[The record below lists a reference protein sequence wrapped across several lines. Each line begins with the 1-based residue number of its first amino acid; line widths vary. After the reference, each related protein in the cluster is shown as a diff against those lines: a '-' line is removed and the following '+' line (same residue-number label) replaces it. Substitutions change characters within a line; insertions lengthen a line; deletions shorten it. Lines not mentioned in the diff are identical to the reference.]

1 MRTINFFTEIINMF
15 FKYSRYFLEGTRVTV
30 ILSVVVV
37 VLGSILGALIAMMK
51 LSKNPILNGF
61 ASAYI
66 SVLRGTPLYV
76 QLMIIYVLIGRVV
89 TIPRITILWMSMERT
104 APAIIAL
111 TMNSASYVAEIIRA
125 GIQAVDPG
133 QTEAARSIGMTSGQA
148 MRLIIMPQAI
158 KNILPAIGNEFITM
172 IKETSIIRLLG
183 VQDLMY
189 GTNIVITTTYRPI
202 PALLNAAFI
211 YYILNLVL
219 SRGVNAFERRLQAS
233 DRN

>member
-1 MRTINFFTEIINMF
+1 MF